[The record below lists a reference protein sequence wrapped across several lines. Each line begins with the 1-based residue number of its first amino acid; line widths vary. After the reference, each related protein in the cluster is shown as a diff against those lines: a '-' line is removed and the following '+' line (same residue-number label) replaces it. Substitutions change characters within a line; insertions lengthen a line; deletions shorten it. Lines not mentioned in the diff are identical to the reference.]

1 MNSSKL
7 DKIRS
12 AEGSEAHRGSL
23 GSKGST
29 ISLEVGLEGKVA
41 QGNRTLSVIYLK
53 NSRNFLDKSDQ
64 MARLEVL
71 AEHNNKRKDKT
82 LL

>member
-7 DKIRS
+7 AKIRS

-29 ISLEVGLEGKVA
+29 ISLEGGLGGKA
-41 QGNRTLSVIYLK
+41 ALGNRTLSVIYLK
-53 NSRNFLDKSDQ
+53 NSRNFLAKADLMD
-64 MARLEVL
+64 RLEGL
-71 AEHNNKRKDKT
+71 EEHNNKQKDKT